1 MSRSFGG
8 LYFTR
13 RNHIN
18 SKFSHSREENNV
30 SSANAVP
37 QRVVSIQ
44 FVEEGDVTDVFEDH
58 REVQIDEYETDSDK
72 RNQILKNIQQSVCY
86 TIR

>member
-13 RNHIN
+13 SNQIN
-18 SKFSHSREENNV
+18 SKFIHFPEENNV

-44 FVEEGDVTDVFEDH
+44 FVDEGDDTEVCEDQ
-58 REVQIDEYETDSDK
+58 REV
-72 RNQILKNIQQSVCY
+72 
-86 TIR
+86 